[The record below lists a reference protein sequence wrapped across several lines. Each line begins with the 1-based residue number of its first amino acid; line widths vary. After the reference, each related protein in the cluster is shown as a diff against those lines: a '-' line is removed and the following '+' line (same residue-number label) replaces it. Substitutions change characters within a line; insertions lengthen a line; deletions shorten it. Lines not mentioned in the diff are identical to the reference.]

1 MKPGIDFGGGG
12 GGGGGGGLTI
22 GEEEENN
29 SSFEDSTSLNF
40 DGLDEEIDDEINDEQ
55 QIQQINSS
63 SNSGSVSGGGVKR
76 KLKYNYSNR
85 KRKCRTT
92 FTKMQLNVLE
102 AEFIK
107 SNFVSN
113 DKIDIIVDQTGLDS
127 RIIKVNNNFAIFCLS
142 LVCIWP

>member
-1 MKPGIDFGGGG
+1 MMKPGIDFGGGG
-12 GGGGGGGLTI
+12 LNV

-40 DGLDEEIDDEINDEQ
+40 DAFDEENNELDDENDEQ
-55 QIQQINSS
+55 QIQQASAT
-63 SNSGSVSGGGVKR
+63 NSGSGVKR

-102 AEFIK
+102 AEFAK

-113 DKIDIIVDQTGLDS
+113 DKIEIIVDQTGLDS
-127 RIIKVNNNFAIFCLS
+127 RIIKVNN
-142 LVCIWP
+142 